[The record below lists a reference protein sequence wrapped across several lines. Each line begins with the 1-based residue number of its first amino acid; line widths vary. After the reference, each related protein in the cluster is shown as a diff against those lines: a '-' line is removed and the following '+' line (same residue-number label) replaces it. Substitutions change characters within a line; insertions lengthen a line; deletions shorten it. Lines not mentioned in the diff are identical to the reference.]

1 MPASTKGEVVVEEK
15 SSVGHIEEDPNAEFG
30 GTEARK
36 ALERKLLLKLDLRMS
51 IMVIIY
57 ILNYVRSPVLPG
69 CSVLISLRLTETMPG
84 MSYDVESDKVWRA
97 S

>member
-1 MPASTKGEVVVEEK
+1 MPASTKEKVVVEEK
-15 SSVGHIEEDPNAEFG
+15 SSIGHIEEDSNAEFG

-57 ILNYVRSPVLPG
+57 ILNYVRSLVFSA

-84 MSYDVESDKVWRA
+84 MSYGIESNMV
-97 S
+97 

>member
-1 MPASTKGEVVVEEK
+1 MPASTEEKVIVEEK
-15 SSVGHIEEDPNAEFG
+15 SSVGHIEEDSNAEFG

-57 ILNYVRSPVLPG
+57 ILNYVRSFVFPG
-69 CSVLISLRLTETMPG
+69 RSLLISLRLTETMPG
-84 MSYDVESDKVWRA
+84 MSYGIESSKV
-97 S
+97 